1 MGGQPVTTNPF
12 MIMLINM
19 TIVFGV
25 LWILGLVMNL
35 IRAVD
40 PTAKKNANPEI
51 APVVAAP
58 AVQAVPAPAVVDD
71 RQLTAVIMATLSAY
85 GCGKIEI
92 TSIRPIKNE
101 AWTQVARINSL
112 RK

>member
-1 MGGQPVTTNPF
+1 MSGQPVTTNPF

-40 PTAKKNANPEI
+40 PTAKKNASPESAPLVA
-51 APVVAAP
+51 APVVQVAP
-58 AVQAVPAPAVVDD
+58 APVAVDNK
-71 RQLTAVIMATLSAY
+71 QLVAVIMATLSAY

-92 TSIRPIKNE
+92 TSIKPIKNE